1 MLFKKNLLAAFVAII
16 IEINLMLFTIVTV
29 MTSSS
34 ISPFKI
40 IPLSFFWF
48 IVIVIN
54 GMIFYPA
61 LKSYIG
67 ILVPFFCIPAS
78 LAAGIFYAD
87 AYQLKTGKYAKDVS
101 VTEATAHSDATVIY
115 FRDGRLL
122 DKCTGEYDD
131 WDSDSHNYH
140 YAVPYV
146 ADNWNGDDPVTVWI
160 TCRNN
165 PANCLNK
172 TGITMISSGNR
183 EAVADAEK
191 QCGLTSRPDCV
202 MASWIDPPEIVIK
215 EGENYLKIFSG
226 CVNAAWV
233 LVFFIQFVRIR
244 WNNN

>member
-1 MLFKKNLLAAFVAII
+1 MKIPKTPTAAFLVITA
-16 IEINLMLFTIVTV
+16 EINLMLFTIVYTLV
-29 MTSSS
+29 VGS
-34 ISPFKI
+34 ISPFKL
-40 IPLSFFWF
+40 IPLTFFWF
-48 IVIVIN
+48 IILIVT
-54 GMIFYPA
+54 GMFFQPA

-67 ILVPFFCIPAS
+67 ILVPFCCIPAS

-87 AYQLKTGKYAKDVS
+87 AYQLKTGRYAKDVP
-101 VTEATAHSDATVIY
+101 VTEALAHSDATVIY

-146 ADNWNGDDPVTVWI
+146 AENWNGDDPVTVWI

-172 TGITMISSGNR
+172 TGIAMISPGYR

-191 QCGLTSRPDCV
+191 QCGLTSAPDSV

-215 EGENYLKIFSG
+215 EGEKHLKIISG
-226 CVNAAWV
+226 LVNAAWM
-233 LVFFIQFVRIR
+233 LIFFIQYARIR
-244 WNNN
+244 LGNS